1 MTSSALALGDRVF
14 LVTGGG
20 GAIGQPIVRAFV
32 RAGGKVAVVERRPD
46 VASIEKEGA
55 LPVAADLSTPEGAEA
70 MVRET
75 RARFGRVDGLVHTIG
90 GFAMGKV
97 HEADVATYER
107 MFDLNVR
114 TLFLAIRAVMP
125 GFLAQNSGFVCG
137 FASLPAWTGSA
148 PGSGLYGAAKS
159 AVATMLRSLEGDLH
173 GTDIGVS
180 IVYPMGVVDT
190 PANRKDMP
198 GQDPKAWIDPEEI
211 AQSILFAATRSPRGR
226 ILELPVSASPR
237 RA

>member
-1 MTSSALALGDRVF
+1 MGASSLMLGERVF
-14 LVTGGG
+14 VVTGGG
-20 GAIGQPIVRAFV
+20 GAIGQQVVGAFV
-32 RAGGKVAVVERRPD
+32 RAGAKVAAVDRGPD
-46 VASIEKEGA
+46 VAAIEKMGA
-55 LPVAADLSTPEGAEA
+55 VAISADLSTAEGAEG

-75 RARFGRVDGLVHTIG
+75 LARLGRIDGLVHTIG

-114 TLFLAIRAVMP
+114 TLFLALRAVMP
-125 GFLAQNSGFVCG
+125 TFLAQGSGFLCG
-137 FASLPAWTGSA
+137 FASLPAWTGKA

-159 AVATMLRSLEGDLH
+159 AVATMLRSLDGDLG
-173 GTDIGVS
+173 GTDIGVC

-198 GQDPKAWIDPEEI
+198 DADPNDWIDPEEI
-211 AQSILFAATRSPRGR
+211 AASILFAATRSARGR
-226 ILELPVSASPR
+226 ITELPISPPR
-237 RA
+237 R

>member
-1 MTSSALALGDRVF
+1 MSLGDRVL

-20 GAIGQPIVRAFV
+20 GAIGQPIARAFV
-32 RAGGKVAVVERRPD
+32 GAGGKVAVVERKPD
-46 VASIEKEGA
+46 VASIEQMGA
-55 LPVAADLSTPEGAEA
+55 LPVAADLSTPEGAAA

-75 RARFGRVDGLVHTIG
+75 LVKLGRIDGLVHTIG

-97 HEADVATYER
+97 HEADLATYER

-125 GFLAQNSGFVCG
+125 SFLAQKSGFICG

-159 AVATMLRSLEGDLH
+159 AVATMLRSLDGDLA

-180 IVYPMGVVDT
+180 IVYPMGAVDT
-190 PANRKDMP
+190 LANRKDMP
-198 GQDPKAWIDPEEI
+198 GADPNQWIDPEEI
-211 AQSILFAATRSPRGR
+211 AQSILYAATRSPRGR
-226 ILELPVSASPR
+226 ITELPISPR

>member
-1 MTSSALALGDRVF
+1 MTSSSLGERVF

-20 GAIGQPIVRAFV
+20 GAIGQSIVRAFV

-46 VASIEKEGA
+46 VASIEKVGA

-75 RARFGRVDGLVHTIG
+75 LAKLGRIDGLIHTVG

-97 HEADVATYER
+97 HEADLATYER
-107 MFDLNVR
+107 MFDVNVR

-125 GFLAQNSGFVCG
+125 AFLAQKSGFVCG

-159 AVATMLRSLEGDLH
+159 AVATMLRSLDGDLA

-198 GQDPKAWIDPEEI
+198 DADPGRWIDPEEI
-211 AQSILFAATRSPRGR
+211 AHSILFAATRSPRGR
-226 ILELPVSASPR
+226 IIELPISPP

>member
-1 MTSSALALGDRVF
+1 MSASSLALGGRVF

-20 GAIGQPIVRAFV
+20 GAIGQPIVRALV
-32 RAGGKVAVVERRPD
+32 RAGGKVAVVERKPD
-46 VASIEKEGA
+46 EASIAEAGA
-55 LPVAADLSTPEGAEA
+55 LAVAADLSTAAGAEA
-70 MVRET
+70 MVQAT
-75 RARFGRVDGLVHTIG
+75 LAKLGRVDGLVHTIG

-97 HEADVATYER
+97 HEADLATYER

-125 GFLAQNSGFVCG
+125 GFLAQKSGFVCG

-159 AVATMLRSLEGDLH
+159 AAATMLRSLDGDLA

-198 GQDPKAWIDPEEI
+198 DADPNQWIDPEEI

-226 ILELPVSASPR
+226 ITELPISPP